1 MRRER
6 MDSRKKII
14 IIGSTIISI
23 LLIISAVLIY
33 RTVKKTNANNL
44 KVLFGANRYET
55 AVEISKS
62 SFDNSPNVIL
72 ASGEGFADALSGGQL
87 ANALNAPILLTN
99 SKRLQD
105 DVWKEIQ
112 RLKAENI
119 YILGGNLSVSKDIEK
134 RLSKYVNVIRIAGR
148 DRYKTSYKIMKET
161 QKHGKYDKLV
171 LANGESFPDA
181 LSASNYVCAN
191 DYLLLLTD
199 GKKAPGLKMET
210 IAVGGKQNMPL
221 EGFSGQRISGR
232 DRYETA
238 FKIAKE
244 CYENPDNVILASGED
259 YPDALTSISLIEKY
273 KSPIILTEKDNLK
286 KAVRRYINK
295 DDRKLIVVGG
305 NNSVNLARICGD
317 ILSGTNGKNA
327 IKRSAK
333 NVNVKDLSNVDYL
346 KYVGVNKEKGV
357 KYPDGKI
364 SGIYRFFNGYG
375 DIVVTQ
381 DEVEVEN
388 YDWGYTYKLPT
399 IWYCKKGG
407 EPEVIAHEDSM
418 DATIDNFKVIKK
430 GTGYFLG
437 AKFQFS
443 AGGSGAKTDLFG
455 IAFDK
460 NGKYLSGPYTP
471 NAKEYFDYF
480 DIVPGQSEVRANIEV
495 DNSGT
500 PKLVYGGEGKGIKPY
515 SNKLAGSYCIDSYI
529 LRDQGHQWDVIPVTI
544 VPDSNKFAIVAL
556 NEAGNT
562 ASQSSSQ
569 GSSKD
574 YFSDKDRVFG
584 MKMPAGYS
592 KNIAYSVRTYRGA
605 KIYDFYIKK
614 ARAQF
619 ERKNN
624 TKGQGGEVLSVGVM
638 PSNDFYSDSE
648 LAGNEEEMAKVL
660 SIGTVTKN
668 GTQYEI
674 FVTPPGTFDVAPD
687 NASEEQEY
695 EAWAE
700 KCHKALLNIQGVD
713 GGVFEVNEKNQGLL
727 GLR

>member
-1 MRRER
+1 

-14 IIGSTIISI
+14 IIGSTIITI
-23 LLIISAVLIY
+23 LIIISAVLIY
-33 RTVKKTNANNL
+33 KEAKKTSGNDL
-44 KVLFGANRYET
+44 KVLFGEDRYET

-62 SFDNSPNVIL
+62 SFENSPNVIL

-87 ANALNAPILLTN
+87 AHALNAPILLTN
-99 SKRLQD
+99 SQRLGD
-105 DVWKEIQ
+105 NVWKEIQ
-112 RLKAENI
+112 RLKAEKI
-119 YILGGNLSVSKDIEK
+119 YILGGNASVSKDIEK
-134 RLSKYVNVIRIAGR
+134 RLSKYVDVIRIAGS

-161 QKHGKYDKLV
+161 QKNGKYDKLV

-199 GKKAPGLKMET
+199 GKKSPGLKMET
-210 IAVGGKQNMPL
+210 VAVGGEKNMPL
-221 EGFSGQRISGR
+221 EGFTGKRISGA

-238 FKIAKE
+238 FKIAE
-244 CYENPDNVILASGED
+244 ACYENPDNVILASGED
-259 YPDALTSISLIEKY
+259 YPDALTAISLIEKY
-273 KSPIILTEKDNLK
+273 KSPIVLTEKDNLK
-286 KAVRRYINK
+286 KDVRKYINK

-317 ILSGTNGKNA
+317 ILTGTNGKKA
-327 IKRSAK
+327 VKRSAK
-333 NVNVKDLSNVDYL
+333 NVKAKDLSNVEYL

-381 DEVEVEN
+381 DNGKAEKDE
-388 YDWGYTYKLPT
+388 WGYTYEFPT
-399 IWYCKKGG
+399 IWFCKKGS
-407 EPEVIAHEDSM
+407 EPQVIVRNDDM
-418 DATIDNFKVIKK
+418 GVRIDEFKVIKK

-460 NGKYLSGPYTP
+460 NGKYLYGPYIP
-471 NAKEYFDYF
+471 AAKHYFDYF
-480 DIVPGQSEVRANIEV
+480 DIVPGQSEVRAYVDVEV
-495 DNSGT
+495 DSSGN
-500 PKLVYGGEGKGIKPY
+500 PKLVYGGEGKGKGIKPY
-515 SNKLAGSYCIDSYI
+515 INKLAGSYCVDSYI
-529 LRDQGHQWDVIPVTI
+529 FEDQGHQWDVIPVTI

-562 ASQSSSQ
+562 ASQ

-584 MKMPAGYS
+584 MKMPDGYS
-592 KNIAYSVRTYRGA
+592 KNIAYSVRTYKSA
-605 KIYDFYIKK
+605 NIYDFYIKK

-624 TKGQGGEVLSVGVM
+624 TKGEGGEVLSVGVI

-648 LAGNEEEMAKVL
+648 LSGNEDEMAKVI

-695 EAWAE
+695 EAWSA
-700 KCHKALLNIQGVD
+700 KCHKALLNITGVD
-713 GGVFEVNEKNQGLL
+713 GGTFEVNEKNQGLL